1 MASTIFQNTKEAAAQ
16 PTGDGLGVLSQAVM
30 ELQHDF
36 LYRNLSKRN
45 RR

>member
-1 MASTIFQNTKEAAAQ
+1 MPAPAFPATSEAAAQ